1 MESTKTTDDYLKSLS
16 EKERKAYEIAK
27 SHLGSTFSLEKS
39 NGYVSWSRE
48 PTVAPSA
55 LMPTTPAPLR
65 PLPHLQSDT
74 NKSPCVMK

>member
-1 MESTKTTDDYLKSLS
+1 MKTTDDYLKSLS

-39 NGYVSWSRE
+39 NGYVSWLN
-48 PTVAPSA
+48 A
-55 LMPTTPAPLR
+55 
-65 PLPHLQSDT
+65 

>member
-48 PTVAPSA
+48 PTVDGTLAQNPPSQSSNK
-55 LMPTTPAPLR
+55 
-65 PLPHLQSDT
+65 LPCAT
-74 NKSPCVMK
+74 K